1 MNTSSVAASPTASTQ
16 ILLTGSATEFATISG
31 RESGI
36 PSEYVLQQNYPNPFN
51 PSTVIEFALPKRSHV
66 NLELYNLLGERLGA
80 IIDET
85 LSPGYYSVP
94 FNATRVASGVYLYR
108 IQAGDFVET
117 KKMVIL
123 K

>member
-1 MNTSSVAASPTASTQ
+1 M
-16 ILLTGSATEFATISG
+16 
-31 RESGI
+31 
-36 PSEYVLQQNYPNPFN
+36 QNYPNPFN
-51 PSTVIEFALPKRSHV
+51 PSTVIEFALPIRSRV
-66 NLELYNLLGERLGA
+66 NLELYNLLGERLVA

-94 FNATRVASGVYLYR
+94 FNAARFASGVYLYR
-108 IQAGDFVET
+108 MQAGDFVET